1 MAEIFIQPLAEAPWQ
16 NSSPERIKIGA
27 NPNTRWRLLV
37 DATHRDSHGLSVGY
51 GKIPVGE
58 DLPLHSHAPQ
68 EVYFIT
74 QGNGLL
80 LMKDEKVRDIAK
92 GDSVYIPENEP
103 HGVKN
108 TGTCDLEFLFVF
120 PGDSW
125 SEIEYNFKNKP

>member
-1 MAEIFIQPLAEAPWQ
+1 M
-16 NSSPERIKIGA
+16 
-27 NPNTRWRLLV
+27 V